1 MLYIIRHGRTD
12 WNDQR
17 KLQGKTDVPLND
29 TGRRMAK
36 EAAIRYADVHFDI
49 CFTSP
54 LQRAVETAEILLAG
68 RNVPIIKDDRLIEMS
83 FGIYEGMENGFD
95 DASLPVHE
103 LFTDPGYDK
112 RAEGGESFGELFRRT
127 GEFLKEIQNLN
138 GNILVS
144 THAIAMKGL
153 LENLTPDSKGSYWA
167 KHIGNCAVYVTE
179 NKNGNFSIPVEI

>member
-36 EAAIRYADVHFDI
+36 EAALRYADVHFDI

-127 GEFLKEIQNLN
+127 GEFLKDAAEPL
-138 GNILVS
+138 LE
-144 THAIAMKGL
+144 KGL
-153 LENLTPDSKGSYWA
+153 DVLIVGHGAMNTSIVCQRKNIPIEKFWDNNIENCRL
-167 KHIGNCAVYVTE
+167 
-179 NKNGNFSIPVEI
+179 FEI

>member
-36 EAAIRYADVHFDI
+36 EAALRYADVHFDI

-83 FGIYEGMENGFD
+83 FGIYEGVENGFD

-127 GEFLKEIQNLN
+127 GEFLKDTAEPL
-138 GNILVS
+138 LE
-144 THAIAMKGL
+144 KGL
-153 LENLTPDSKGSYWA
+153 DVLIVGHGAMNTSIVCQRKNIPIEKFWDNNIENCRL
-167 KHIGNCAVYVTE
+167 
-179 NKNGNFSIPVEI
+179 FEI